1 AIAEIFSLGL
11 VVVALAPSQT
21 AASALS
27 GVLFF
32 PLLFLSGLW
41 VQPVQVG
48 GTLQTLM
55 YYSPGGA
62 AGRALL
68 ASAFNTAPPYATLL
82 TMALY
87 AVIFASIAV
96 RYFRWE

>member
-1 AIAEIFSLGL
+1 
-11 VVVALAPSQT
+11 
-21 AASALS
+21 
-27 GVLFF
+27 
-32 PLLFLSGLW
+32 
-41 VQPVQVG
+41 
-48 GTLQTLM
+48 M

-68 ASAFNTAPPYATLL
+68 AAVFNTAPPVATML

-87 AVIFASIAV
+87 TVIFAVIAI